1 MSFDMQAFD
10 QGSASKSYDILK
22 ALLTS
27 RELLLEEVKTISDAI
42 GKTLEDFD
50 GTDLTLGKYESV
62 HPTKSRFPNCTIGLP
77 VIPKCISQRIGILQD
92 LLEVLNFF
100 C

>member
-1 MSFDMQAFD
+1 MQAFE

-27 RELLLEEVKTISDAI
+27 RELLVEEVKTISNAI
-42 GKTLEDFD
+42 GKTLEDLD

-62 HPTKSRFPNCTIGLP
+62 NTTKSSFPNYTDGLP
-77 VIPKCISQRIGILQD
+77 VIPKYIGRRIGILQD
-92 LLEVLNFF
+92 LLEVCHFF